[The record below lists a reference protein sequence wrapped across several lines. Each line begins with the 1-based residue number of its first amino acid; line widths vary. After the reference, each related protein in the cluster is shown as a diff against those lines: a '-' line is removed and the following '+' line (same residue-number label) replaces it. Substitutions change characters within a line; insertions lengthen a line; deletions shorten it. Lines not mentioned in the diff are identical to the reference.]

1 MVRNTIFQ
9 FVKIL
14 IKFEKIFS
22 QTPMKRSWLKIILLL
37 AIPYFIY
44 GQEGKIPERQ
54 VISNLEI
61 EVKPTA
67 KTVKLKP
74 VSDERF
80 GFQLAKRRKITRIPF
95 EFQAN
100 LVIVPVKV
108 NKSDTLRFILDT
120 GVSSILIT
128 DPSLAKKQS
137 MKFARSVKISG
148 AGEGT
153 DIEAGI
159 VLDNTITMGDMI
171 GYRQNLVVLKEDVLK
186 LSEFV
191 GSPVHGIIGYEIF
204 NRFTVTIDF
213 GTNELILENP
223 EHYKYKPQKGQ
234 RFPITIEENKPYLS
248 TVELINDKQNLP
260 LKVILDTG
268 AGHAISID
276 ANRYNGI
283 PMPEKVVKAQLGR
296 GLSGIINGSL
306 GRISKLRLGKFEMK
320 NLVASFPD
328 SSSYRI
334 KGMELIDRQG
344 NIGCEFLRR
353 FKITFNYRD
362 QYIVL
367 KPINRRMK
375 EPFEHNMSG
384 IELMAKGDD
393 YHEYTV
399 DRVVEHSPAEDA
411 GLLQGDLVMFIN
423 NKSSKD
429 ITISEIYKL
438 FQKGEGKNINLIM
451 KREGKIFFATINL
464 RRLI

>member
-1 MVRNTIFQ
+1 
-9 FVKIL
+9 
-14 IKFEKIFS
+14 
-22 QTPMKRSWLKIILLL
+22 MKSWLKFLFFLV
-37 AIPYFIY
+37 IPYLNY
-44 GQEGKIPERQ
+44 GQDEKLIEPQ
-54 VISNLEI
+54 ISQTLQI
-61 EVKPTA
+61 QA
-67 KTVKLKP
+67 KRIARTVKLKP
-74 VSDERF
+74 ITDEKF
-80 GFQLAKRRKITRIPF
+80 GFQLAGRRKITRIPF

-100 LVIVPVKV
+100 LVIVPLKV
-108 NKSDTLRFILDT
+108 NDSDTLRFILDT
-120 GVSSILIT
+120 GVSSILLT
-128 DPSLAKKQS
+128 DPLIAVKQS
-137 MKFARSVKISG
+137 MKFARSVRISG
-148 AGEGT
+148 AGEGN

-191 GSPVHGIIGYEIF
+191 GSPIHGIIGYEIF
-204 NRFTVTIDF
+204 NRFAVTIDF
-213 GTNELILENP
+213 GTNEIILENP
-223 EHYKYKPQKGQ
+223 EHYKYKPKKGE

-248 TVELINDKQNLP
+248 TVELINEKQNLP

-268 AGHAISID
+268 AGHAISLD
-276 ANRYNGI
+276 ANRINGI

-306 GRISKLRLGKFEMK
+306 GRISKLRLGKFEMN

-328 SSSYRI
+328 SASYRI
-334 KGMELIDRQG
+334 KCMESTERNG

-362 QYIVL
+362 QYVVL

-393 YHEYTV
+393 FREYTIE
-399 DRVVEHSPAEDA
+399 RVIENSPAEDA
-411 GLLQGDLVMFIN
+411 GLLQGDRVMFIN
-423 NKSSKD
+423 NKSSKY
-429 ITISEIYKL
+429 ISMSEIYKL

-451 KREGKIFFATINL
+451 KRGQDMFFATINL

>member
-1 MVRNTIFQ
+1 
-9 FVKIL
+9 
-14 IKFEKIFS
+14 
-22 QTPMKRSWLKIILLL
+22 MKRSCLKIMLLSV
-37 AIPYFIY
+37 IPYLNY
-44 GQEGKIPERQ
+44 GQQEKNPERQ
-54 VISNLEI
+54 AVSNLEI
-61 EVKPTA
+61 EPKSTA

-74 VSDERF
+74 ITDEKF

-108 NKSDTLRFILDT
+108 NNSDTLRFILDT
-120 GVSSILIT
+120 GVSSILLTEPQI
-128 DPSLAKKQS
+128 AQKQF

-148 AGEGT
+148 AGEGS

-171 GYRQNLVVLKEDVLK
+171 GYRQNLVVLKDDVLK

-191 GSPVHGIIGYEIF
+191 GSPIHGIIGYEIF
-204 NRFTVTIDF
+204 NRFAVTIDF
-213 GTNELILENP
+213 GTNEIILENP
-223 EHYKYKPQKGQ
+223 EHYKYKPNKGE
-234 RFPITIEENKPYLS
+234 RFPITIEDNKPYLS
-248 TVELINDKQNLP
+248 TIELINDKQNLP

-268 AGHAISID
+268 AGHAISLD
-276 ANRYNGI
+276 ANRNNGI

-296 GLSGIINGSL
+296 GLSGIINGNL
-306 GRISKLRLGKFEMK
+306 GRISKLKLGKFEMK

-334 KGMELIDRQG
+334 KGMELIERQG

-353 FKITFNYRD
+353 FKVTFNYRD

-384 IELMAKGDD
+384 IELMARGED
-393 YHEYTV
+393 YHEYMI
-399 DRVVEHSPAEDA
+399 DRILENSPADNA
-411 GLLQGDLVMFIN
+411 GLMQGDRVMFIN
-423 NKSSKD
+423 NRSSKD
-429 ITISEIYKL
+429 ISISEIYKL
-438 FQKGEGKNINLIM
+438 FQKGEGKNVNLIM
-451 KREGKIFFATINL
+451 NREGKIFFATINL

>member
-1 MVRNTIFQ
+1 
-9 FVKIL
+9 
-14 IKFEKIFS
+14 
-22 QTPMKRSWLKIILLL
+22 MKGSWQKILLL
-37 AIPYFIY
+37 IVFPYLAYCQVIRT
-44 GQEGKIPERQ
+44 PERQ
-54 VISNLEI
+54 IISNSTIEI
-61 EVKPTA
+61 QEKPTS
-67 KTVKLKP
+67 KKVMLKP
-74 VSDERF
+74 ISDERF

-95 EFQAN
+95 DFQAN
-100 LVIVPVKV
+100 LIIVPIKV
-108 NKSDTLRFILDT
+108 NNSDTLRFILDT

-128 DPSLAKKQS
+128 DPQIAKLQR
-137 MKFARSVKISG
+137 MKFVRNVKISG
-148 AGEGT
+148 AGQGT

-159 VLDNTITMGDMI
+159 VLDNTIMMGDMI

-191 GSPVHGIIGYEIF
+191 GSPIHGIIGYEIF
-204 NRFTVTIDF
+204 NRFAVTIDF
-213 GTNELILENP
+213 STNELTLENP
-223 EHYKYKPQKGQ
+223 EHYKYKPSKGE

-248 TVELINDKQNLP
+248 TMELINDKQNLP

-268 AGHAISID
+268 AGHAISLD
-276 ANRYNGI
+276 ANRNNRI

-328 SSSYRI
+328 SSSYRM
-334 KGMELIDRQG
+334 KGMELIERQG

-353 FKITFNYRD
+353 FKVTFNYRD

-384 IELMAKGDD
+384 IELMAKGND
-393 YHEYTV
+393 YHEYMI
-399 DRVVEHSPAEDA
+399 DRVIENSPADHA
-411 GLLQGDLVMFIN
+411 GLLQGDQVMFIN

-429 ITISEIYKL
+429 ISISEIYKL
-438 FQKGEGKNINLIM
+438 FQKGEGKNVNLIM
-451 KREGKIFFATINL
+451 NREGKLFFATINL

>member
-1 MVRNTIFQ
+1 
-9 FVKIL
+9 
-14 IKFEKIFS
+14 
-22 QTPMKRSWLKIILLL
+22 MKCSWLKIILLL
-37 AIPYFIY
+37 AIPYFNY
-44 GQEGKIPERQ
+44 GQEGKISERQ

-61 EVKPTA
+61 EAKPVA

-74 VSDERF
+74 VSDEKF
-80 GFQLAKRRKITRIPF
+80 GFQLVKRRKITRIPF

-100 LVIVPVKV
+100 LVIVPVKI
-108 NKSDTLRFILDT
+108 NNSDTLRFILDT

-128 DPSLAKKQS
+128 DPEVAKKQF
-137 MKFARSVKISG
+137 MKFARNVKISG
-148 AGEGT
+148 AGEGS

-171 GYRQNLVVLKEDVLK
+171 GYRQNLVVLKADVLK

-191 GSPVHGIIGYEIF
+191 GSPIHGIIGYEIF

-213 GTNELILENP
+213 GTSEIILENP

-260 LKVILDTG
+260 LKVVLDTG

-296 GLSGIINGSL
+296 GLSGVINGSL
-306 GRISKLRLGKFEMK
+306 GRISKIRLGKFEMK

-334 KGMELIDRQG
+334 KGMELVERQG

-384 IELMAKGDD
+384 IELMAKGED

-399 DRVVEHSPAEDA
+399 ERVVEHSPAEDA

-451 KREGKIFFATINL
+451 KRGKDIFFTTINL

>member
-1 MVRNTIFQ
+1 
-9 FVKIL
+9 
-14 IKFEKIFS
+14 
-22 QTPMKRSWLKIILLL
+22 MKRSWLNIILLS
-37 AIPYFIY
+37 AIPYLDY

-61 EVKPTA
+61 EAKPTA

-108 NKSDTLRFILDT
+108 NNSDTLRFILDT

-128 DPSLAKKQS
+128 DPQIAKNQH
-137 MKFARSVKISG
+137 MKFARNVKISG
-148 AGEGT
+148 AGEGA

-159 VLDNTITMGDMI
+159 VLDNTVTMGDMI
-171 GYRQNLVVLKEDVLK
+171 GYRQNLVVLKDDVLK

-191 GSPVHGIIGYEIF
+191 GSPIHGIIGYEIF
-204 NRFTVTIDF
+204 NRFAVTIDF
-213 GTNELILENP
+213 ATNEIILENP
-223 EHYKYKPQKGQ
+223 EHYKYKSNKGE

-248 TVELINDKQNLP
+248 TIELINDKQNLP
-260 LKVILDTG
+260 LKVVLDTG
-268 AGHAISID
+268 AGHAISLD
-276 ANRYNGI
+276 ANRSNGI
-283 PMPEKVVKAQLGR
+283 PMPEKIVKAQLGR

-306 GRISKLRLGKFEMK
+306 GRISKLRLGKFEMN

-328 SSSYRI
+328 SSSYRVR
-334 KGMELIDRQG
+334 GLELIERQG

-353 FKITFNYRD
+353 FKVTFNYRD

-384 IELMAKGDD
+384 IELMAKGED
-393 YHEYTV
+393 YHEFTV
-399 DRVVEHSPAEDA
+399 DRVVENSPADNA
-411 GLLQGDLVMFIN
+411 GLLQGDRVMFIN

-429 ITISEIYKL
+429 ISISEIYKL

-451 KREGKIFFATINL
+451 NREGKVFFTTINL

>member
-1 MVRNTIFQ
+1 
-9 FVKIL
+9 
-14 IKFEKIFS
+14 
-22 QTPMKRSWLKIILLL
+22 MKRSWQKILLL
-37 AIPYFIY
+37 IALPYFNYCQGI
-44 GQEGKIPERQ
+44 GMPERQ
-54 VISNLEI
+54 IISNSTIEI
-61 EVKPTA
+61 QEKPTS
-67 KTVKLKP
+67 KKVMLKP

-100 LVIVPVKV
+100 LIIVPIKV
-108 NKSDTLRFILDT
+108 NNSDTLRFILDT

-128 DPSLAKKQS
+128 DPQIAKLQR
-137 MKFARSVKISG
+137 MKFVRNVKISG
-148 AGEGT
+148 AGQGT

-191 GSPVHGIIGYEIF
+191 GSPIHGIIGYEIF

-213 GTNELILENP
+213 STNELILENP
-223 EHYKYKPQKGQ
+223 EHYRYKPSKGE

-248 TVELINDKQNLP
+248 TIELINDKQNLP

-268 AGHAISID
+268 AGHAISLD
-276 ANRYNGI
+276 ANRNNGI
-283 PMPEKVVKAQLGR
+283 PMPPKVVKAQLGR

-320 NLVASFPD
+320 NIVASFPD
-328 SSSYRI
+328 SSSYRM
-334 KGMELIDRQG
+334 KGMELIERQG

-353 FKITFNYRD
+353 FKVTFNYRD

-384 IELMAKGDD
+384 IELMAKGND
-393 YHEYTV
+393 YHEYMI
-399 DRVVEHSPAEDA
+399 DRVIENSPADNA
-411 GLLQGDLVMFIN
+411 GLLQGDQVMFIN

-429 ITISEIYKL
+429 ISISEIYKL
-438 FQKGEGKNINLIM
+438 FQKGEGKNVNLIM
-451 KREGKIFFATINL
+451 NREGKLFVATINL

>member
-1 MVRNTIFQ
+1 
-9 FVKIL
+9 
-14 IKFEKIFS
+14 
-22 QTPMKRSWLKIILLL
+22 MKCSWQKILLL
-37 AIPYFIY
+37 VGLPYLDYCQGI
-44 GQEGKIPERQ
+44 GMPKRQ
-54 VISNLEI
+54 IISNSTIEI
-61 EVKPTA
+61 QEKPTL
-67 KTVKLKP
+67 KKVMLKP
-74 VSDERF
+74 VSDEKF
-80 GFQLAKRRKITRIPF
+80 GFQLTKRRKITRIPF

-108 NKSDTLRFILDT
+108 NNSDTLRFILDT

-128 DPSLAKKQS
+128 DPQIAKLQR
-137 MKFARSVKISG
+137 MKFVRNVKISG
-148 AGEGT
+148 AGQGT

-171 GYRQNLVVLKEDVLK
+171 GYRQNLVVLKEDILK

-191 GSPVHGIIGYEIF
+191 GSPIHGIIGYEIF

-213 GTNELILENP
+213 STNELILENP
-223 EHYKYKPQKGQ
+223 EHYKYKPSKGE

-248 TVELINDKQNLP
+248 TIELINDKQNLP

-268 AGHAISID
+268 AGHAISLD
-276 ANRYNGI
+276 ANKSNGI
-283 PMPEKVVKAQLGR
+283 PMPKKVVKAQLGR

-328 SSSYRI
+328 SSSYRT
-334 KGMELIDRQG
+334 KGMELIERQG

-353 FKITFNYRD
+353 FKVTFNYRD

-384 IELMAKGDD
+384 IELMAKGND
-393 YHEYTV
+393 YHEYMI
-399 DRVVEHSPAEDA
+399 DRVIENSPADDA
-411 GLLQGDLVMFIN
+411 GLLQGDQVMFIN

-429 ITISEIYKL
+429 ISISEIYKL
-438 FQKGEGKNINLIM
+438 FQKGEGKNVNLIM
-451 KREGKIFFATINL
+451 NREGKLFFATINL

>member
-1 MVRNTIFQ
+1 
-9 FVKIL
+9 
-14 IKFEKIFS
+14 
-22 QTPMKRSWLKIILLL
+22 MKCSWLKIILLL
-37 AIPYFIY
+37 VIPYFNY
-44 GQEGKIPERQ
+44 GQEGKISERQ

-61 EVKPTA
+61 EAKPVT

-74 VSDERF
+74 FSDEKF
-80 GFQLAKRRKITRIPF
+80 GFQLVKRRKITRIPF

-100 LVIVPVKV
+100 LVIVPVKI
-108 NKSDTLRFILDT
+108 NNSDTLRFILDT

-128 DPSLAKKQS
+128 DPEVAKKQF
-137 MKFARSVKISG
+137 MKFARNVKISG
-148 AGEGT
+148 AGEGS

-171 GYRQNLVVLKEDVLK
+171 GYRQNLVVLKADVLK

-191 GSPVHGIIGYEIF
+191 GSPIHGIIGYEIF

-213 GTNELILENP
+213 GTSEIILENP

-260 LKVILDTG
+260 LKVVLDTG

-296 GLSGIINGSL
+296 GLSGVINGSL
-306 GRISKLRLGKFEMK
+306 GRISKIRLGKFEMK

-334 KGMELIDRQG
+334 KGMELVERQG

-384 IELMAKGDD
+384 IELMAKGED
-393 YHEYTV
+393 YHDYTV
-399 DRVVEHSPAEDA
+399 ERVVENSPAEDA

-451 KREGKIFFATINL
+451 KRGKDIFFTTINL

>member
-1 MVRNTIFQ
+1 MKCSWQ
-9 FVKIL
+9 
-14 IKFEKIFS
+14 KIFLL
-22 QTPMKRSWLKIILLL
+22 TIL
-37 AIPYFIY
+37 PYFSY
-44 GQEGKIPERQ
+44 CQGVGMPERQ
-54 VISNLEI
+54 IISNSTIEI
-61 EVKPTA
+61 QQKSTSKKVI
-67 KTVKLKP
+67 LKP
-74 VSDERF
+74 ISDERF

-100 LVIVPVKV
+100 LIIVPIKV
-108 NKSDTLRFILDT
+108 NNSDTLRFILDT

-128 DPSLAKKQS
+128 DPQIAKLQR
-137 MKFARSVKISG
+137 MKFVRNVKISG
-148 AGEGT
+148 AGQGI

-191 GSPVHGIIGYEIF
+191 GSPIHGIIGYEIF
-204 NRFTVTIDF
+204 NRFTVIIDF
-213 GTNELILENP
+213 SINELILENP
-223 EHYKYKPQKGQ
+223 EHYKYKPSKGE

-248 TVELINDKQNLP
+248 TIELINEKQNLP

-268 AGHAISID
+268 AGHAISLD
-276 ANRYNGI
+276 ANRNNRI

-320 NLVASFPD
+320 NIVASFPD
-328 SSSYRI
+328 SSSYRT
-334 KGMELIDRQG
+334 KGMELTERQG

-353 FKITFNYRD
+353 FKVTFNYRD

-384 IELMAKGDD
+384 IELMAKGND
-393 YHEYTV
+393 YHEYMI
-399 DRVVEHSPAEDA
+399 DRVIENSPADDA
-411 GLLQGDLVMFIN
+411 GLLQGDQVMFIN

-429 ITISEIYKL
+429 ISISEIYKL
-438 FQKGEGKNINLIM
+438 FQKGEGKNVNLIM
-451 KREGKIFFATINL
+451 NREGKLFFATINL

>member
-1 MVRNTIFQ
+1 
-9 FVKIL
+9 
-14 IKFEKIFS
+14 
-22 QTPMKRSWLKIILLL
+22 MKCSWLKIILLSVF
-37 AIPYFIY
+37 PYLNY
-44 GQEGKIPERQ
+44 GQEKKIPERQ
-54 VISNLEI
+54 IILNLKIDE
-61 EVKPTA
+61 KSTA
-67 KTVKLKP
+67 KTVKLKS
-74 VSDERF
+74 VTDEKF

-108 NKSDTLRFILDT
+108 NNSDTLRFILDT

-128 DPSLAKKQS
+128 DPQIIKNQR

-148 AGEGT
+148 AGEGN

-191 GSPVHGIIGYEIF
+191 GSPIHGIIGYEIF
-204 NRFTVTIDF
+204 NRFVVTIDF
-213 GTNELILENP
+213 GTNEIILQNP
-223 EHYKYKPQKGQ
+223 EHYKYKPSKGE

-248 TVELINDKQNLP
+248 TIELINDKQNLP

-268 AGHAISID
+268 AGHAISLD
-276 ANRYNGI
+276 ANRNNGI
-283 PMPEKVVKAQLGR
+283 PMPKKVVKAQLGR
-296 GLSGIINGSL
+296 GLSGVINGSL

-328 SSSYRI
+328 SASYRI
-334 KGMELIDRQG
+334 RGMELTERQG

-393 YHEYTV
+393 FHEYTV
-399 DRVVEHSPAEDA
+399 DRIIENSPAEYA
-411 GLLQGDLVMFIN
+411 GLLQGDRVMFIN

-429 ITISEIYKL
+429 ISISEIYKL

-451 KREGKIFFATINL
+451 KRGQDMFFATINL

>member
-1 MVRNTIFQ
+1 
-9 FVKIL
+9 
-14 IKFEKIFS
+14 
-22 QTPMKRSWLKIILLL
+22 MKCSWQKILLL
-37 AIPYFIY
+37 IGLPYFNYCQGI
-44 GQEGKIPERQ
+44 GMPERQ
-54 VISNLEI
+54 IILNSTIEI
-61 EVKPTA
+61 QEKPTS
-67 KTVKLKP
+67 KKVMLKP
-74 VSDERF
+74 VFDEKF
-80 GFQLAKRRKITRIPF
+80 GFQLTKRRKITRIPF

-100 LVIVPVKV
+100 LVIVPVTV
-108 NKSDTLRFILDT
+108 NNSDTLRFILDT

-128 DPSLAKKQS
+128 DPQIAKLQR
-137 MKFARSVKISG
+137 MKFVRNVKISG
-148 AGEGT
+148 AGQGT

-171 GYRQNLVVLKEDVLK
+171 GYRQNLVVLKEDILK

-191 GSPVHGIIGYEIF
+191 GSPIHGIIGYEIF

-213 GTNELILENP
+213 LTNELILENP
-223 EHYKYKPQKGQ
+223 EHYKYKPSKGE

-248 TVELINDKQNLP
+248 TIELINDKQNLP

-268 AGHAISID
+268 AGHAISLD
-276 ANRYNGI
+276 ANKNSGI
-283 PMPEKVVKAQLGR
+283 LMPKKVVKAQLGR

-328 SSSYRI
+328 SSSYRT
-334 KGMELIDRQG
+334 KGMELIERQG

-353 FKITFNYRD
+353 FKVTFNYRD

-384 IELMAKGDD
+384 IELMARGND
-393 YHEYTV
+393 YHEYMI
-399 DRVVEHSPAEDA
+399 DRVIENSPADDA
-411 GLLQGDLVMFIN
+411 GLLQGDQVMFIN

-429 ITISEIYKL
+429 ISISEIYKL
-438 FQKGEGKNINLIM
+438 FQKGEGKNVNLIM
-451 KREGKIFFATINL
+451 NREGKLFFATINL

>member
-1 MVRNTIFQ
+1 
-9 FVKIL
+9 
-14 IKFEKIFS
+14 
-22 QTPMKRSWLKIILLL
+22 MKRTWLKIIPLLVVL
-37 AIPYFIY
+37 YDNY
-44 GQEGKIPERQ
+44 GQEGNMPERQ

-61 EVKPTA
+61 VTKPTA
-67 KTVKLKP
+67 NTVKIKP
-74 VSDERF
+74 VFEEKF
-80 GFQLAKRRKITRIPF
+80 GFHLAKRRKITRIPF

-108 NKSDTLRFILDT
+108 NNSDTLRFILDT

-128 DPSLAKKQS
+128 DPSVATKQV
-137 MKFARSVKISG
+137 MKFARSVKIFG
-148 AGEGT
+148 AGEGSE
-153 DIEAGI
+153 IEAGI
-159 VLDNTITMGDMI
+159 VLDNKITMGDMI
-171 GYRQNLVVLKEDVLK
+171 GYRQNLVVLKEDLLK

-191 GSPVHGIIGYEIF
+191 GSPIHGIIGYEIF
-204 NRFTVTIDF
+204 NRFAVTIDF
-213 GTNELILENP
+213 GANEIILENP

-248 TVELINDKQNLP
+248 TVELINDKQNIL

-276 ANRYNGI
+276 AYRYNGI

-306 GRISKLRLGKFEMK
+306 GRIAKLRLGKFEMK

-334 KGMELIDRQG
+334 KGVELTDRQG

-393 YHEYTV
+393 FHEYTIEKV
-399 DRVVEHSPAEDA
+399 SEQSPAEEA
-411 GLLQGDLVMFIN
+411 GLLQGDRIMFIN
-423 NKSSKD
+423 NKASKD
-429 ITISEIYKL
+429 ISISEIYKL
-438 FQKGEGKNINLIM
+438 FQKGEGKMLNLIM
-451 KREGKIFFATINL
+451 KRGDDLFFTTIYL

>member
-1 MVRNTIFQ
+1 
-9 FVKIL
+9 
-14 IKFEKIFS
+14 
-22 QTPMKRSWLKIILLL
+22 MKRSWLKIILLL
-37 AIPYFIY
+37 TTSYLNYA
-44 GQEGKIPERQ
+44 QDGKILERQ

-61 EVKPTA
+61 EAKPTA

-74 VSDERF
+74 ANDERF

-108 NKSDTLRFILDT
+108 NNSDTLRFILDT

-128 DPSLAKKQS
+128 DPQIARNQH
-137 MKFARSVKISG
+137 MKFARNVKISG
-148 AGEGT
+148 AGEGS

-159 VLDNTITMGDMI
+159 VLDNTVTMGDMI
-171 GYRQNLVVLKEDVLK
+171 GYRQNLVVLKDDVLK

-191 GSPVHGIIGYEIF
+191 GSPIHGIIGYEIF
-204 NRFTVTIDF
+204 NRFAVTIDF
-213 GTNELILENP
+213 ATNEIILENP
-223 EHYKYKPQKGQ
+223 EHYKYKPKKGE

-248 TVELINDKQNLP
+248 TIELINDKQNLP
-260 LKVILDTG
+260 LKVVLDTG
-268 AGHAISID
+268 AGHAISLD
-276 ANRYNGI
+276 ANRSNGI
-283 PMPEKVVKAQLGR
+283 PMPEKIVKAQLGR

-306 GRISKLRLGKFEMK
+306 GRISKLRLGKFEMN

-328 SSSYRI
+328 SSSYRVR
-334 KGMELIDRQG
+334 GLELIERQG

-353 FKITFNYRD
+353 FKVTFNYRD

-384 IELMAKGDD
+384 IELMAKGED
-393 YHEYTV
+393 YHEFTV
-399 DRVVEHSPAEDA
+399 DRVIENSPADNA
-411 GLLQGDLVMFIN
+411 GLLQGDRVMFIN

-429 ITISEIYKL
+429 ISISEIYKL

-451 KREGKIFFATINL
+451 TREGKVFFTTINL

>member
-1 MVRNTIFQ
+1 
-9 FVKIL
+9 
-14 IKFEKIFS
+14 
-22 QTPMKRSWLKIILLL
+22 MKRSWQKILLL
-37 AIPYFIY
+37 IALPYFNYCQGI
-44 GQEGKIPERQ
+44 GMPERQ
-54 VISNLEI
+54 IISNSTIEI
-61 EVKPTA
+61 QEKPTS
-67 KTVKLKP
+67 KKVMLKP

-100 LVIVPVKV
+100 LIIVPIKV
-108 NKSDTLRFILDT
+108 NNSDTLRFILDT

-128 DPSLAKKQS
+128 DPQIAKLQR
-137 MKFARSVKISG
+137 MKFVRNVKISG
-148 AGEGT
+148 AGQGT

-191 GSPVHGIIGYEIF
+191 GSPIHGIIGYEIF

-213 GTNELILENP
+213 STNELILENP
-223 EHYKYKPQKGQ
+223 EHYRYKPSKGE

-248 TVELINDKQNLP
+248 TIELINDKQNLP

-268 AGHAISID
+268 AGHAISLD
-276 ANRYNGI
+276 ANRNNGI
-283 PMPEKVVKAQLGR
+283 PMPPKVVKAQLGR

-320 NLVASFPD
+320 NIVASFPD
-328 SSSYRI
+328 SSSYRMR
-334 KGMELIDRQG
+334 GMELIERQG

-353 FKITFNYRD
+353 FKVTFNYRD

-384 IELMAKGDD
+384 IELMAKGND
-393 YHEYTV
+393 YHEYMI
-399 DRVVEHSPAEDA
+399 DRVIENSPADNA
-411 GLLQGDLVMFIN
+411 GLLQGDQVMFIN

-429 ITISEIYKL
+429 ISISEIYKL
-438 FQKGEGKNINLIM
+438 FQKGEGKNVNLIM
-451 KREGKIFFATINL
+451 NREGKLFVATINL

>member
-1 MVRNTIFQ
+1 
-9 FVKIL
+9 
-14 IKFEKIFS
+14 
-22 QTPMKRSWLKIILLL
+22 MKGSWQKILLL
-37 AIPYFIY
+37 IVFPYLAYCQVIRT
-44 GQEGKIPERQ
+44 PERQ
-54 VISNLEI
+54 IISNSTIEI
-61 EVKPTA
+61 QEKPTS
-67 KTVKLKP
+67 KKVMLKP
-74 VSDERF
+74 ISDERF

-95 EFQAN
+95 DFQAN
-100 LVIVPVKV
+100 LIIVPIKV
-108 NKSDTLRFILDT
+108 NNSDTLRFILDT

-128 DPSLAKKQS
+128 DPQIAKLQR
-137 MKFARSVKISG
+137 MKFVRNVKISG
-148 AGEGT
+148 AGQGT

-159 VLDNTITMGDMI
+159 VLDNTILMGDMI

-191 GSPVHGIIGYEIF
+191 GSPIHGIIGYEIF
-204 NRFTVTIDF
+204 NRFAVTIDF
-213 GTNELILENP
+213 STNELTLENP
-223 EHYKYKPQKGQ
+223 EHYKYKPSKGE

-248 TVELINDKQNLP
+248 TMELINDKQNLP

-268 AGHAISID
+268 AGHAISLD
-276 ANRYNGI
+276 ANRNNRI

-328 SSSYRI
+328 SSSYRM
-334 KGMELIDRQG
+334 KGMELIERQG

-353 FKITFNYRD
+353 FKVTFNYRD

-384 IELMAKGDD
+384 IELMAKGND
-393 YHEYTV
+393 YHEYMI
-399 DRVVEHSPAEDA
+399 DRVIENSPADHA
-411 GLLQGDLVMFIN
+411 GLLQGDQVMFIN

-429 ITISEIYKL
+429 ISISEIYKL
-438 FQKGEGKNINLIM
+438 FQKGEGKNVNLIM
-451 KREGKIFFATINL
+451 NREGKLFFATINL

>member
-1 MVRNTIFQ
+1 
-9 FVKIL
+9 
-14 IKFEKIFS
+14 
-22 QTPMKRSWLKIILLL
+22 MKRSWLKIILFL
-37 AIPYFIY
+37 AIPYFNY
-44 GQEGKIPERQ
+44 GQEEKVPERQ

-61 EVKPTA
+61 EEKPTA

-128 DPSLAKKQS
+128 DPQIAKSQS

-148 AGEGT
+148 AGEGS

-171 GYRQNLVVLKEDVLK
+171 GYRQNLVVLKDDILK

-191 GSPVHGIIGYEIF
+191 GSPIHGIIGYEIF
-204 NRFTVTIDF
+204 NRFAVTIDF
-213 GTNELILENP
+213 STNELVLENP
-223 EHYKYKPQKGQ
+223 EHYKYKPNKGE
-234 RFPITIEENKPYLS
+234 RFPITIEENKPYLN
-248 TVELINDKQNLP
+248 TIELVNDKQNLP
-260 LKVILDTG
+260 LKVVLDTG
-268 AGHAISID
+268 AGHAISLD
-276 ANRYNGI
+276 ANRSNGI
-283 PMPEKVVKAQLGR
+283 PLPEKVVKAQLGR
-296 GLSGIINGSL
+296 GLSGIINGNL
-306 GRISKLRLGKFEMK
+306 GRISKLRLGKFEMN

-334 KGMELIDRQG
+334 RGLELIERQG

-353 FKITFNYRD
+353 FKVTFNYRD

-375 EPFEHNMSG
+375 EPFEYNMSG
-384 IELMAKGDD
+384 IELMAKGNDFHV
-393 YHEYTV
+393 YMI
-399 DRVVEHSPAEDA
+399 DRVIENSPADNA
-411 GLLQGDLVMFIN
+411 GLLQGDQVMFIN

-429 ITISEIYKL
+429 ISISEIYKL
-438 FQKGEGKNINLIM
+438 FQKGEGKNLNLIM
-451 KREGKIFFATINL
+451 NREGRIFFTTINL

>member
-1 MVRNTIFQ
+1 
-9 FVKIL
+9 
-14 IKFEKIFS
+14 
-22 QTPMKRSWLKIILLL
+22 MKRSWLKIVLLL
-37 AIPYFIY
+37 TTSYLNYAQDGNIL
-44 GQEGKIPERQ
+44 ERQ

-61 EVKPTA
+61 EAKSTA
-67 KTVKLKP
+67 KMVKLKP
-74 VSDERF
+74 VNDERF
-80 GFQLAKRRKITRIPF
+80 GFQLTKRRKITRIPF

-108 NKSDTLRFILDT
+108 NNSDTLRFILDT

-128 DPSLAKKQS
+128 DPQIAKNQH
-137 MKFARSVKISG
+137 MKFARNVKISG
-148 AGEGT
+148 AGEGA

-159 VLDNTITMGDMI
+159 VLDNTVTMGDMI
-171 GYRQNLVVLKEDVLK
+171 GYRQNLVVLKDDVLK

-191 GSPVHGIIGYEIF
+191 GSPIHGIIGYEIF
-204 NRFTVTIDF
+204 NRFAVTIDF
-213 GTNELILENP
+213 ATNEIILENP
-223 EHYKYKPQKGQ
+223 EHYKYKPNKGE

-248 TVELINDKQNLP
+248 TIELINDKQNLP
-260 LKVILDTG
+260 LKVVLDTG
-268 AGHAISID
+268 AGHAISLD
-276 ANRYNGI
+276 ANRNNGI
-283 PMPEKVVKAQLGR
+283 PIPEKIVKAQLGR

-306 GRISKLRLGKFEMK
+306 GRISKLRLGKFEMN

-328 SSSYRI
+328 SSSYRVR
-334 KGMELIDRQG
+334 GLELIERQG

-353 FKITFNYRD
+353 FKVTFNYRD

-384 IELMAKGDD
+384 IELMAKGED
-393 YHEYTV
+393 YHEFTV
-399 DRVVEHSPAEDA
+399 DRVIENSPADNA
-411 GLLQGDLVMFIN
+411 GLLQGDRVMFIN

-429 ITISEIYKL
+429 ISISEIYKL

-451 KREGKIFFATINL
+451 NREGKVFFATINL

>member
-1 MVRNTIFQ
+1 
-9 FVKIL
+9 
-14 IKFEKIFS
+14 
-22 QTPMKRSWLKIILLL
+22 MKCSWQKILLL
-37 AIPYFIY
+37 IGLPYLNYCQGI
-44 GQEGKIPERQ
+44 GMPKRQ
-54 VISNLEI
+54 IISNSTTEI
-61 EVKPTA
+61 QEKPTL
-67 KTVKLKP
+67 KKVILKP
-74 VSDERF
+74 IFDERF
-80 GFQLAKRRKITRIPF
+80 GFQLTKRRKITRIPF
-95 EFQAN
+95 EFQGN
-100 LVIVPVKV
+100 LIIVPVKV
-108 NKSDTLRFILDT
+108 NNSDTLRFILDT

-128 DPSLAKKQS
+128 DPQIAKLQR
-137 MKFARSVKISG
+137 MKFVRNVKISG
-148 AGEGT
+148 AGQGT

-171 GYRQNLVVLKEDVLK
+171 GYRQNLVVLKEDILK

-191 GSPVHGIIGYEIF
+191 GSPIHGIIGYEIF

-213 GTNELILENP
+213 STNQLILENP
-223 EHYKYKPQKGQ
+223 EHYKYKPSKGE

-248 TVELINDKQNLP
+248 TIELINEKQNLP

-268 AGHAISID
+268 AGHAISLD
-276 ANRYNGI
+276 ANRNNRI
-283 PMPEKVVKAQLGR
+283 TMPEKVVKAQLGR

-306 GRISKLRLGKFEMK
+306 GRISTLRLGKFEMK

-334 KGMELIDRQG
+334 KGMELIERQG

-353 FKITFNYRD
+353 FKVTFNYRD

-384 IELMAKGDD
+384 IELMAKGND
-393 YHEYTV
+393 YHEYMI
-399 DRVVEHSPAEDA
+399 DRVIENSPADDA
-411 GLLQGDLVMFIN
+411 GLLQGDQVMFIN

-429 ITISEIYKL
+429 ISISEIYKL
-438 FQKGEGKNINLIM
+438 FQKGEGKNVNLIM
-451 KREGKIFFATINL
+451 NREGKLFFATINL